1 MRDVLAAGGQV
12 APLRTNFRLSRDAVA
27 LLAVWLV
34 ATAVA
39 VFFSLLLKDS
49 SLVAGTYLPRTNDS
63 FYHARRI
70 LDAAVGSRGFYQFD
84 TRLHVPEGA
93 WIPWPWAYDYL
104 MAKAVQ
110 VAMWL
115 RPGLDPMA
123 FVSYVPVFWILINSS
138 LFLAAS
144 GAAGLSLP
152 MRCLAMFCYAVSP
165 FTQLLHGIGMIDHH
179 YMEHTFVLLTLW
191 LGLSWFANPARLK
204 WAVSLGAALGF
215 AQGFHNGLFILQIL
229 PLSCIA
235 LLWLRGGAPPSRSLY
250 AFGAALLVSTVLVLL
265 PSEPFL
271 KGMFEF
277 GLLSWFHL
285 YIAVCTSAIVC
296 FVARWRFSRTSS
308 AGLLALC
315 VVLVIPLSAQLLSGA
330 TFLSG
335 KFSVLGSITEA
346 LSPYELF
353 TKTFGP
359 TQTAGYYSWLIVI
372 APLLLLYYAY
382 RAVRDSAPAR
392 LYYALSVV
400 FGLGMLLSQFRFYYM
415 GFFAL
420 TTSVLLI
427 VDQLTWRLRWHRG
440 GAFAASF
447 ALLTLAYQPALRER
461 LFTVYAPS
469 GDREYAN
476 ALPIFRKL
484 GELCSDDPGVVLANH
499 DDGNAILFHTDCSVI
514 ANNFILRPQDAE
526 KINEVD
532 RLMRMDPS
540 RLGAEAPEVKYLL
553 LRAEDFS
560 LTVDGREQLDA
571 DSPVVRKLFS
581 EQPPEGFTKLLTIWS
596 PPAGPGGEAQVYA
609 RLYQLDAPSG

>member
-1 MRDVLAAGGQV
+1 MAAGGRTI
-12 APLRTNFRLSRDAVA
+12 PLRINLRLSREAVA
-27 LLAVWLV
+27 LLALWLA

-39 VFFSLLLKDS
+39 VFFSMLLKHS
-49 SLVAGTYLPRTNDS
+49 SLVDGAYLPRTNDS

-110 VAMWL
+110 VALWL

-123 FVSYVPVFWILINSS
+123 FISYVPVFWILINSG
-138 LFLAAS
+138 LFLAAA
-144 GAAGLSLP
+144 GAAGLSLE

-179 YMEHTFVLLTLW
+179 YVEQTFVLLALW
-191 LGLSWFANPARLK
+191 LGLSWFRNPAQPK
-204 WAVSLGAALGF
+204 WAASLGAALGL

-235 LLWLRGGAPPSRSLY
+235 LLWLKGGAPPKRSLY
-250 AFGAALLVSTVLVLL
+250 AFCAALLVSTVLVLL

-285 YIAVCTSAIVC
+285 YIAVCTSAIIC
-296 FVARWRFSRTSS
+296 FAARWRFSRRSS
-308 AGLLALC
+308 IALLALC
-315 VVLVIPLSAQLLSGA
+315 LVLAIPVSAQVLSGA
-330 TFLSG
+330 TFLAG
-335 KFSVLGSITEA
+335 KFSVLSSITEA
-346 LSPYELF
+346 RSPYELF

-359 TQTAGYYSWLIVI
+359 TQTAGYYSWLLVVS
-372 APLLLLYYAY
+372 PLLLLYYAY
-382 RAVRDSAPAR
+382 RVLRDAAPDR
-392 LYYALSVV
+392 IYYALSVV

-420 TTSVLLI
+420 TTSVLVI
-427 VDQLTWRLRWHRG
+427 VDRLTRRFEWHRG
-440 GAFAASF
+440 GVFVASF
-447 ALLTLAYQPALRER
+447 ALLALAYQPALRER
-461 LFTVYAPS
+461 LFTLYAPS

-484 GELCSDDPGVVLANH
+484 GQVCLHDPGVVLASN

-514 ANNFILRPQDAE
+514 ANNFILRPEDEQ
-526 KINEVD
+526 KIDEVD

-540 RLGAEAPEVKYLL
+540 RLRTEAPEVKYLL
-553 LRAEDFS
+553 VRARDFS
-560 LTVDGREQLDA
+560 LQEGGREQLAA
-571 DSPVVRKLFS
+571 DSPVVRKLFLS
-581 EQPPEGFTKLLTIWS
+581 EQPPEGFTQLLTIWR
-596 PPAGPGGEAQVYA
+596 PPAAPDGKAQVYA
-609 RLYQLDAPSG
+609 RLYELDAPSGG